1 MAETRDVVMAEP
13 EPEIDQPTEP
23 ESAGQPAEQQAEQ
36 PAEDV
41 KPPKPAAVDRQLD
54 LCFLCDSTGS
64 MGQYI
69 FAAQQNICSIA
80 EKVAGSEQAD
90 VQFALVAYRDH
101 PPQDSTFVTRVFPFT
116 KDVAVMKRNV
126 DTMSASGGGD
136 GPEAVTAALHDGLH
150 LPWRP
155 NAAKI
160 AVLIADAPPHGL
172 EPTGDGF
179 PNGDPEGRDP
189 LQIAREM
196 AAHGITVY
204 TVGCEPALGSY
215 RFARDFMCTL
225 AEITGGQAVALS
237 SAALLADVIINGSAE
252 EISLTMLQRE
262 VDEEIDRVHREA
274 ATRHEVLEEQEV
286 VARAS
291 SALQGRSVKTKQM
304 RTDGRMKNSRADVWH
319 ATPMQSLSAAKQ
331 ALCEDLGAMD
341 LSDEEA
347 EGAWEAERS
356 MRRSRA
362 PPMASMSRAA
372 KRGGSFFGSLGSAVF
387 GTRKASA
394 PVAMAPVS
402 APAVAAAAASAG
414 PATMNTLEEDYI
426 SLEQVSRMVKRKA
439 MKSAA

>member
-1 MAETRDVVMAEP
+1 MDE
-13 EPEIDQPTEP
+13 
-23 ESAGQPAEQQAEQ
+23 
-36 PAEDV
+36 V
-41 KPPKPAAVDRQLD
+41 KPEKPVVVDRQLD

-69 FAAQQNICSIA
+69 YAAQKNICSIV

-90 VQFALVAYRDH
+90 VRFALVAYRDH
-101 PPQDSTFVTRVFPFT
+101 PPQDSSFVTRVFPFT
-116 KDVAVMKRNV
+116 ADVAVMKRNV

-136 GPEAVTAALHDGLH
+136 GPEAVTAALHDGMH

-204 TVGCEPALGSY
+204 TVGVEPVLGSY

-262 VDEEIDRVHREA
+262 VDAEIDRVQQEA
-274 ATRHEVLEEQEV
+274 AVRHEVLEEEEI

-291 SALQGRSVKTKQM
+291 SALQARSVKTKQM

-319 ATPMQSLSAAKQ
+319 AGPMQSLSAAKD
-331 ALCEDLGAMD
+331 ALCKDIGDMD
-341 LSDEEA
+341 LSDS
-347 EGAWEAERS
+347 EGEGMERCAAV
-356 MRRSRA
+356 RTRA
-362 PPMASMSRAA
+362 MPMASRASP
-372 KRGGSFFGSLGSAVF
+372 GGMGGGILASFGSAVF
-387 GTRKASA
+387 GGKRKKAASAPMSA
-394 PVAMAPVS
+394 PVAMA
-402 APAVAAAAASAG
+402 AASAG
-414 PATMNTLEEDYI
+414 PVTSTMNVIEEDTI
-426 SLEQVSRMVKRKA
+426 TIEQVSRMAKRKA